1 MINYINILFIYL
13 FILLPLTLITGPAIP
28 DLTITFGGIFALV
41 WIILNEKT
49 LNLRK
54 DRFIQISSFF
64 LDKFNFCEHLCN

>member
-41 WIILNEKT
+41 WIILNENFKF
-49 LNLRK
+49 K
-54 DRFIQISSFF
+54 KGQIYSDIY
-64 LDKFNFCEHLCN
+64 LG